1 MCYDYVLHLF
11 YWDCIFHLER
21 PLFLRRWLILRSPA
35 ANLPLCFFGDEK
47 QQKKRKQRNA
57 TSTVV
62 SESVPL
68 LKGLGST
75 TTRCLVGRRLP
86 SFISFVAGVPRP
98 LNSKIVI
105 FSIFGAEGIWGSCHP
120 NGEVYCATAVMGLVQ
135 LCSVGVEYCDML
147 REFIVA

>member
-1 MCYDYVLHLF
+1 MSF
-11 YWDCIFHLER
+11 FERLEQR
-21 PLFLRRWLILRSPA
+21 CKEVDSILCVGLDPHRQDLETLGDVSAEGAFTFATNLIDQTKLTLRSPA

-105 FSIFGAEGIWGSCHP
+105 FSIFGAEGI
-120 NGEVYCATAVMGLVQ
+120 
-135 LCSVGVEYCDML
+135 
-147 REFIVA
+147 